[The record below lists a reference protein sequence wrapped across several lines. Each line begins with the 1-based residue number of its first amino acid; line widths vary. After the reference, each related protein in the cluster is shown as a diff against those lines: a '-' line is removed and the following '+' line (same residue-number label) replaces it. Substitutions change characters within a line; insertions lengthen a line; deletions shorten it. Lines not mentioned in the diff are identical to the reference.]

1 MAQCLIG
8 LGSNL
13 GDRAALL
20 DAAIAMLDGLVGT
33 TVVARSRYHETSPV
47 GGPAGQDAFLNGAV
61 LVETA
66 LTPDRLLTEIGTI
79 ERNLGR
85 QRVERWGARAI
96 DLDLLLFDDLVV
108 DTGRLQLPHPRMAWR
123 RFVLVPACEVAPA
136 MPHPK
141 IGWTV
146 AQLLKHLDTART
158 YIAIAG
164 PVQAGRT
171 ELAQAA
177 VTQLDGRFIADPVSV
192 EREPPDGSNSY
203 GIEVEAEIEFAQ
215 RRAAALSVNSPIWME
230 PRPVWISDFWVGQS
244 AATIQALSEG
254 SRSEALLRRWHHATR
269 DACPP
274 KLTVILDAPPTWCI
288 ERLGD
293 YGLQKPD
300 ELEYARKIQAV
311 RIQMINQTSQSC
323 DWGPVLAVDG
333 RRPAEALEEL
343 VAAVLAMNLRTHH
356 ES

>member
-13 GDRAALL
+13 GDRASLL
-20 DAAIAMLDGLVGT
+20 DAAIAKLDELVGT
-33 TVVARSRYHETSPV
+33 TVVSRSRYHETTPV
-47 GGPAGQDAFLNGAV
+47 GGPTGQSAFLNGAV

-66 LTPDRLLTEIGTI
+66 LTPAKLLDEIDAI
-79 ERNLGR
+79 ERELGR

-108 DTGRLQLPHPRMAWR
+108 DTSRLQLPHPRMAWR

-136 MPHPK
+136 MQHPK
-141 IGWTV
+141 IRWTV
-146 AQLLKHLDTART
+146 AQLLNHLDTAT
-158 YIAIAG
+158 AYIAIAG
-164 PVQAGRT
+164 PVGAGQT

-177 VTQLDGRFIADPVSV
+177 VTQLEGGLIADPVSLDCQ
-192 EREPPDGSNSY
+192 PPGVPKSY
-203 GIEVEAEIEFAQ
+203 GIEVEAEIEFAK
-215 RRAAALSVNSPIWME
+215 RRAEALSVNSPIWME
-230 PRPVWISDFWVGQS
+230 PRPVWISDFWAGQS
-244 AATIQALSEG
+244 AATIRAFSEG
-254 SRSEALLRRWHHATR
+254 SRCEALLQRWRDATR

-288 ERLGD
+288 ERLVSRGMHE
-293 YGLQKPD
+293 PD
-300 ELEYARKIQAV
+300 EVEYSRKIQAV
-311 RIQMINQTSQSC
+311 RMQMIDQTSQADC
-323 DWGPVLAVDG
+323 GPVLAVDG
-333 RRPAEALEEL
+333 QRPEEALEEL